1 MAVDMTRTQLTGLA
15 PVLLASFLLGC
26 SREIES
32 DPATSANE
40 GIRLSLASTASA
52 ADVDLG
58 FHTFLYS
65 ERDVDVVSQLSSGY
79 YFEQGIVV
87 MTIHAEVGHAV
98 KAGQL
103 LAMLDDA
110 DVQIQLEAARAAV
123 DDANANFA
131 RIEQMREKEVV
142 PQAEYDAAVYAK
154 RYADAELQRAE
165 LDLSRTRITAPF
177 SGVVSRRYIREREL
191 IKGNTPL
198 FRITAM
204 APLRARLLVPE
215 TRATAFLAGAPV
227 QITGATGESATARV
241 LVVSPT
247 VDPGSGTREVIIE
260 LLEPNGFRPGA
271 AVLIEPSEEETT
283 ER

>member
-1 MAVDMTRTQLTGLA
+1 MLVAAA
-15 PVLLASFLLGC
+15 PLGC

-32 DPATSANE
+32 DPDTRASE

-52 ADVDLG
+52 ADADLG
-58 FHTFLYS
+58 YHTFLYS

-87 MTIHAEVGHAV
+87 MTIHSEVGDAV
-98 KAGQL
+98 RAGQL
-103 LAMLDDA
+103 LATLDGA
-110 DVQIQLEAARAAV
+110 DVQIQLELARAAV
-123 DDANANFA
+123 AEANANFE
-131 RIEQMREKEVV
+131 RIELMREKEVV
-142 PQAEYDAAVYAK
+142 PQSEYDRAIYAK
-154 RYADAELQRAE
+154 RYAEAELKRAE
-165 LDLSRTRITAPF
+165 LDLSRTQIKAPF
-177 SGVVSRRYIREREL
+177 PGVVSRRYIREREL

-215 TRATAFLAGAPV
+215 IRASAFLKGAPV
-227 QITGATGESATARV
+227 RITGSASESATARV

-247 VDPGSGTREVIIE
+247 VDPGSGTREVIVE
-260 LLEPNGFRPGA
+260 LSEPNGFRPGA
-271 AVLIEPSEEETT
+271 AVLIEPSKDEAK

>member
-1 MAVDMTRTQLTGLA
+1 MTKTQMTSLA
-15 PVLLASFLLGC
+15 SILLASVLVGC

-32 DPATSANE
+32 DPETSASE
-40 GIRLSLASTASA
+40 GIRLSLATAASA

-58 FHTFLYS
+58 YHTFLYS
-65 ERDVDVVSQLSSGY
+65 ERDVDVVSQMVSGY

-87 MTIHAEVGHAV
+87 MTIHVEVGDAV
-98 KAGQL
+98 KANQL
-103 LAMLDDA
+103 LATLDDA
-110 DVQIQLEAARAAV
+110 DVQIQLAAARAAL
-123 DDANANFA
+123 DEANANFD
-131 RIEQMREKEVV
+131 RIEQMRQKEVV
-142 PQAEYDAAVYAK
+142 PQSEYDAAIYAK
-154 RYADAELQRAE
+154 RYAETELRRAE
-165 LDLSRTRITAPF
+165 LDFSRTRIKAPF

-191 IKGNTPL
+191 IEGSTPL

-215 TRATAFLAGAPV
+215 TRASAFLKGAPV
-227 QITGATGESATARV
+227 QVTGTTGESATARV

-260 LLEPNGFRPGA
+260 LAEPNGFRPGA
-271 AVLIEPSEEETT
+271 AVLIEPSEQEAK

>member
-1 MAVDMTRTQLTGLA
+1 LAVIMKRVKLTGLA
-15 PVLLASFLLGC
+15 SIFLAGAILGC

-32 DPATSANE
+32 DPDASAGE

-58 FHTFLYS
+58 YHTFLYS
-65 ERDVDVVSQLSSGY
+65 ERDVDVVSQMVSGY

-87 MTIHAEVGHAV
+87 MTIHAEVGDAV
-98 KAGQL
+98 QRGQL
-103 LAMLDDA
+103 LATLDDA
-110 DVQIQLEAARAAV
+110 DVQIQLEAARAAL
-123 DDANANFA
+123 DEANANFA
-131 RIEQMREKEVV
+131 RIETMREKEVV
-142 PQAEYDAAVYAK
+142 AQSEHDAAVYAK
-154 RYADAELQRAE
+154 RYADTELRRAE

-191 IKGNTPL
+191 IEGSTPL

-215 TRATAFLAGAPV
+215 TRASAFLAGAPV
-227 QITGATGESATARV
+227 QITDANGETTTARV

-247 VDPGSGTREVIIE
+247 VDPGSGTREVIVE
-260 LLEPNGFRPGA
+260 LSEPNGFRPGA
-271 AVLIEPSEEETT
+271 SVMIEPSEQEEI

>member
-1 MAVDMTRTQLTGLA
+1 MTKIQLTGLA
-15 PVLLASFLLGC
+15 SVFLATSFLGC

-32 DPATSANE
+32 DPDARAGE

-58 FHTFLYS
+58 YHTFLYS
-65 ERDVDVVSQLSSGY
+65 ERDVDVVSQMVSGY

-87 MTIHAEVGHAV
+87 MTIHAEVGDAV
-98 KAGQL
+98 KRGQL
-103 LAMLDDA
+103 LATLDDA
-110 DVQIQLEAARAAV
+110 DVQIQLEAARAAL
-123 DDANANFA
+123 DEANANFA
-131 RIEQMREKEVV
+131 RVELMREKEVV
-142 PQAEYDAAVYAK
+142 PQSEYDAAIYAK
-154 RYADAELQRAE
+154 RYAEAELKRTE
-165 LDLSRTRITAPF
+165 LDLSRTRIKAPF

-191 IKGNTPL
+191 IEGSTPL

-227 QITGATGESATARV
+227 RITDAHGEIATARV

-260 LLEPNGFRPGA
+260 LSEPNGFRPGA
-271 AVLIEPSEEETT
+271 AVLIKPSEAEAI